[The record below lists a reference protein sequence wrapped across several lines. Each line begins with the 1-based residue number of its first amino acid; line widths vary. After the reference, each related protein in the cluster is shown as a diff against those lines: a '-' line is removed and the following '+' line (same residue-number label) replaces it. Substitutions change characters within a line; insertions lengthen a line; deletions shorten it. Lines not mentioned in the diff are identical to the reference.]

1 MDSAQHVQEEKNF
14 NLLLAD
20 ATGSY
25 ECTRPLALWQHM
37 TAGAAIIMP
46 QQMGGS

>member
-20 ATGSY
+20 AIGLY
-25 ECTRPLALWQHM
+25 ECTRSLALWQHM
-37 TAGAAIIMP
+37 TARAAIVMA